1 MSHLLWVEDDAALRR
16 VLRPLLE
23 AEGYAVSEAADAASA
38 AAAVAR
44 LPPDLVLLDLMLP
57 PTQRPEEGLGL
68 LDQLLRAAPGLK
80 VIVLTGSGGRGV
92 ALDAVRRGA
101 HDLLRKPVDPDE
113 LLVVLKRAVRMRQLE
128 AEVEALRARVPAP
141 SDAIIGQSPPLLA
154 ALQLADKVAPS
165 ALPVAILGEPGTG
178 KELFA
183 RRVHARSRRAG
194 GPLVTVN
201 CGALPPTLIE
211 STLFGHERGAFT
223 GADRAREGL
232 FQQAHGGTLFLD
244 EVGDLPLPVQVTLL
258 RVLETGDLLP
268 VGGQRPVRVDV
279 RVLSATNRDLAAAV
293 RSGGFREDLYWRLR
307 GVELTLPPLRGRGDD
322 VLLLADHFLRQLD
335 GLGAPPPLGAAAR
348 AALRAHAWP
357 GNLRELRHCVQRAAV
372 LGAGQAELQPED
384 LGLGSPPS
392 TAEGSVEGTL
402 SAAVDALERR
412 MISEALQA
420 EGGNRSRSA
429 RRLGLSRQGLL
440 NKLDRYGLGGRFPE
454 GEAG

>member
-1 MSHLLWVEDDAALRR
+1 MLWVEDDAALRR

-23 AEGYAVSEAADAASA
+23 AEGYAVAEAVDVAGAL
-38 AAAVAR
+38 AAVGR

-68 LDQLLRAAPGLK
+68 LDQLLRVAPGLK

-128 AEVEALRARVPAP
+128 AEVEALRAQLPAP
-141 SDAIIGQSPPLLA
+141 ADAILGQSPPLLA

-183 RRVHARSRRAG
+183 RRVHARSRRAA

-223 GADRAREGL
+223 GADRARDGL
-232 FQQAHGGTLFLD
+232 FQQAHGGTIFLD

-279 RVLSATNRDLAAAV
+279 RVLSATNRDLGAAV
-293 RSGGFREDLYWRLR
+293 RSGNFREDLYWRLR
-307 GVELTLPPLRGRGDD
+307 GVELTLPPLRARGDD
-322 VLLLADHFLRQLD
+322 VLVLAEHFLRQLD
-335 GLGAPPPLGAAAR
+335 GLGAPPPLSAGAR

-384 LGLGSPPS
+384 LGLAGLPS
-392 TAEGSVEGTL
+392 TAEAGVEGTL

-412 MISEALQA
+412 MIGDALQA

-454 GEAG
+454 AEGG